1 MRIWLCTVCEF
12 NLYDFLY
19 FKILRDSIVPKC
31 SISTFHGN
39 FLPVQLSK
47 YTYLYRHVY
56 CILNTVKNP
65 TSDVPSYNV
74 LHLRH
79 WHFGTNGGTNIFLR
93 INYKYFFLQSLTHIH
108 FHTRTCSHAHGRAHM
123 CTRVHTCTLTCAHM
137 HTHVHTHMCTHLHT
151 CTCIC
156 AHTHTYI
163 NTHTHTKSLS
173 LTNMYSL
180 TKQWLILFVS
190 EEKQY

>member
-123 CTRVHTCTLTCAHM
+123 CTRTHMHTHMCTHM
-137 HTHVHTHMCTHLHT
+137 HTHVHTHMCTLTCAHT
-151 CTCIC
+151 CTHAHAF
-156 AHTHTYI
+156 AHTHI
-163 NTHTHTKSLS
+163 HT
-173 LTNMYSL
+173 
-180 TKQWLILFVS
+180 
-190 EEKQY
+190 